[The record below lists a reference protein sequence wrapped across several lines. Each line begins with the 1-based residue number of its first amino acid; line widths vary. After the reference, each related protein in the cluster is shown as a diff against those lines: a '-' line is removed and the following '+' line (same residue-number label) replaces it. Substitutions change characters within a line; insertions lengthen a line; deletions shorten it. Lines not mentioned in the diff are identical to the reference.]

1 MHGTVLLL
9 HILGA
14 TIWTG
19 GHLLLALTVL
29 PKALRARSVEEVMR
43 FESGFERIG
52 IPALLIQV
60 VTGLWLAHA
69 ALPDVSLWFDP
80 AVPVARPVMLKLA
93 LLALTVALAAD
104 ARLRVIPRLSADTLT
119 GLAWHIVAV
128 TLIAVLFVAT
138 GVSFR
143 TGWLY

>member
-1 MHGTVLLL
+1 MYGTVLLL

-29 PKALRARSVEEVMR
+29 PKALRTGSLEELMR

-52 IPALLIQV
+52 VPALALQV
-60 VTGLWLAHA
+60 FTGLWLAHA
-69 ALPDVSLWFDP
+69 ALPDFSLWFDFE
-80 AVPVARPVMLKLA
+80 APVARPVMLKLA

-104 ARLRVIPRLSADTLT
+104 ARLRVIPRLSADTLK
-119 GLAWHIVAV
+119 GLAWHIAAV

>member
-52 IPALLIQV
+52 IPALAVQV
-60 VTGLWLAHA
+60 FTGLWLAHA
-69 ALPDVSLWFDP
+69 ALPDVALWFDP
-80 AVPVARPVMLKLA
+80 AVPAARPIMLKLA

-104 ARLRVIPRLSADTLT
+104 ARLCVIPRLSADTLK
-119 GLAWHIVAV
+119 GLAWHIAAV

>member
-1 MHGTVLLL
+1 MHGIVLLL

-29 PKALRARSVEEVMR
+29 PKALRARSVEEVVR

-52 IPALLIQV
+52 VPALALQV
-60 VTGLWLAHA
+60 LTGLWLAHA
-69 ALPDVSLWFDP
+69 ALPDIALWFDSE
-80 AVPVARPVMLKLA
+80 VPVARPVMLKLA

-104 ARLRVIPRLSADTLT
+104 ARLRVIPRLSADTLK
-119 GLAWHIVAV
+119 GLAWHIAAV